1 MVFTKDS
8 QMVKSYVMLIRTGNK
23 TMADVPDLYNLR
35 EVVEAAV
42 AEAIANDEDI
52 FKAL

>member
-8 QMVKSYVMLIRTGNK
+8 QIVKSYVMLIRLGERD
-23 TMADVPDLYNLR
+23 MSQVPNIYNLR

-42 AEAIANDEDI
+42 AEAEANNEDI
-52 FKAL
+52 FK